1 MDEMKQKMADQFAM
15 IVQRGM
21 YNDADEMLRDL
32 RKHVNAD
39 DYLSEDLCTT
49 AAFLYNKLGDR
60 EQELYYLQNGFMINA
75 SSPSIFISLADYY
88 SKTNVVQE
96 LICLHQAEY
105 LAKKAGV
112 KDQEEFAKT
121 IINAIEKNGVTV
133 PDTSIVILSFNTR
146 DYISQCLD
154 SIKETA
160 PLERTQVI
168 VVDNGSEDGSVEYL
182 RSLDWITLIENGENH
197 GFPGGCNDGINA
209 AEKGNDIWLLN
220 SDTIVPVN
228 ALFWLK
234 MGLYESKD
242 TGSCG
247 SITNYAAN
255 GQSVNIQANS
265 PEEYV
270 NAGKMLNIPNE
281 YPYAYKPFLIG
292 FSLLIRRTAL
302 EKTGLLDERFNPGN
316 SEDVDLGLRMN
327 KEGYLNRLCLNSF
340 IFHYGSRSFNQLQ
353 KSAKEYND
361 LLHVNNEKLVDK
373 LGFNPFEF
381 INGKIELLEEIK
393 ADKDASIHVL
403 EAGCGMGAAAAII
416 RTMYPNAVYVG
427 TEKDERVASYAK
439 AYGEVYCS
447 DLDTLELP
455 EEYNGCFDY
464 IILGDSLQFS
474 ADPAALLSKI
484 SGYLKKKG
492 RIVISISNIRHYSVI
507 LPLLIDG
514 RFSYTQNGII
524 RKGTRTFFTENEAAR
539 LISGNGYS
547 IRDIKPI
554 SGDEPTE
561 QEKHYLKSLA
571 ELFEQPETDDFTAK
585 EYIYLAEK
593 MQ

>member
-32 RKHVNAD
+32 RSHVNAD

-60 EQELYYLQNGFMINA
+60 EQELYYLQNGFLINA
-75 SSPSIFISLADYY
+75 SSPSLFISLADYY

-96 LICLHQAEY
+96 LICLHQAKY
-105 LAKKAGV
+105 LAEKAGM
-112 KDQEEFAKT
+112 KEQEEFAT
-121 IINAIEKNGVTV
+121 NIINALEKNGVEI
-133 PDTSIVILSFNTR
+133 PKTSVVILSFNTK
-146 DYISQCLD
+146 DYIRQCLD
-154 SIKETA
+154 SIKETV
-160 PLERTQVI
+160 PLDRVQVI
-168 VVDNGSEDGSVEYL
+168 VVDNGSEDGSVEYF

-197 GFPGGCNDGINA
+197 GFPGGCNDGIKA
-209 AEKGNDIWLLN
+209 AEEGNDIWLLN

-228 ALFWLK
+228 AFFWLK
-234 MGLYESKD
+234 MGLYESKN

-247 SITNYAAN
+247 SITNFAAN
-255 GQSVNIQANS
+255 GQRIEIQAEN
-265 PEEYV
+265 PEDCV
-270 NAGKMLNIPNE
+270 NKGAGFNIPQE
-281 YPYAYKPFLIG
+281 YPYALKPFLIG
-292 FSLLIRRTAL
+292 FSLMLRNDAL
-302 EKTGLLDERFNPGN
+302 KKTGLLDERFNPGN
-316 SEDVDLGLRMN
+316 SEDVDMGLRMLY
-327 KEGYLNRLCLNSF
+327 EGYLNRLCTNSF
-340 IFHYGSRSFNQLQ
+340 VFHYGNKSFDKLH
-353 KSAKEYND
+353 KSVNEYND
-361 LLHVNNEKLVDK
+361 LLHVNNEKLMDK

-381 INGKIELLEEIK
+381 MNGRIELLEEIK

-403 EAGCGMGAAAAII
+403 EADCGMGAAAAII
-416 RTMYPNAVYVG
+416 RTMYPNAVYIG

-439 AYGEVYCS
+439 AYGDVYCAS
-447 DLDTLELP
+447 IEKVEFP
-455 EEYNGCFDY
+455 EEYKGYFDY
-464 IILGDSLQFS
+464 IVLGDSLQYS
-474 ADPAALLSKI
+474 ADPAALLVKL

-492 RIVISISNIRHYSVI
+492 RVLISVSNIRHYSVI

-524 RKGTRTFFTENEAAR
+524 RKGTRTFFTENEMAR

-554 SGDEPTE
+554 SGDDPTE
-561 QEKHYLKSLA
+561 QEKRYLKSLA
-571 ELFEQPETDDFTAK
+571 QLFEQPETDDFTAK